1 MLPIR
6 KRKMWL
12 IYFVIAA
19 IILVTGL
26 LVIRNMGKYLV
37 FRQNPAKADI
47 IVVLLGPI
55 PDRALQAFD
64 LYNAGYARKIVFANE
79 FQYGAD
85 KLKPFGIELE
95 NTASVLKRTLI
106 KLGAIEEDV
115 ILLKR
120 TTAST
125 QEEALAIAEYVQLH
139 KEINSILLVTSSYH
153 SRRTYNI
160 FSKALKKSDREITV
174 ISSPSIYTDF
184 NQYGWWKDRDSAKMV
199 FLEYLKLLN
208 YYLIEQFKL

>member
-1 MLPIR
+1 M
-6 KRKMWL
+6 
-12 IYFVIAA
+12 IYVIFAA
-19 IILVTGL
+19 VFLLTGF

-37 FRQNPAKADI
+37 FSQKPEKSDL

-64 LYNAGYARKIVFANE
+64 LYNAGYAGKILFANE

-95 NTASVLKRTLI
+95 NTSSILKRTLI
-106 KLGAIEEDV
+106 KLGTAEEDV
-115 ILLKR
+115 IILKKI
-120 TTAST
+120 TAST
-125 QEEALAIAEYVQLH
+125 QEEAQAVAEYVQLH
-139 KEINSILLVTSSYH
+139 EEIRSILLVTSSYH
-153 SRRTYNI
+153 SRRTFKI
-160 FSKALKKSDREITV
+160 FSKALKGADREITV

-184 NQYGWWKDRDSAKMV
+184 NQYRWWNDRDSAKMV
-199 FLEYLKLLN
+199 FLEYLKLMN